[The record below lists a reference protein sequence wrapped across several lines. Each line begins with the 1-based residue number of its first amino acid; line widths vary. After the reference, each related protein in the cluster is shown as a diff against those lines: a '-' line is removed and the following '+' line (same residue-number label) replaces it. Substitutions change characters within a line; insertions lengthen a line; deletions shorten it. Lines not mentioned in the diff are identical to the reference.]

1 MVKKS
6 KKRPKTKK
14 KTKPRQRKQ
23 QYTTPVDAYKDLVR
37 PKGVRFGQG
46 WLPYVQRL
54 TFEAIPPTSN
64 FYGNFSRMNTVPQA
78 PQGQLSGPTLKDVR
92 AMLDEASP
100 TTPPV
105 ATTTTGSD
113 PMPRRPQT
121 PAYEDYVPLPVETRA
136 MQPSDDTVFGFV
148 SKPNVPAGPPSAI
161 DELIPIFWDSLGITP
176 DDQVNRSEIKARESK
191 LESALL
197 EYWSTTVRGNNPPSD
212 KTLNYLMKKL
222 TKRGT
227 RFI

>member
-1 MVKKS
+1 MTVKKS

-14 KTKPRQRKQ
+14 KAKPRQRKQ

-64 FYGNFSRMNTVPQA
+64 YYGNFSRMNTIPQP

-92 AMLDEASP
+92 AMIDEASQTNYTQIP
-100 TTPPV
+100 GPRTRDST
-105 ATTTTGSD
+105 ATTATGSD
-113 PMPRRPQT
+113 PMPRRPLT
-121 PAYEDYVPLPVETRA
+121 PAYEDYVPLPVELQA
-136 MQPSDDTVFGFV
+136 MQ
-148 SKPNVPAGPPSAI
+148 PNVPAGPPSAI
-161 DELIPIFWDSLGITP
+161 AELIPIFWDSLGIGV
-176 DDQVNRSEIKARESK
+176 DNRVNTSEIKARESK

-197 EYWSTTVRGNNPPSD
+197 EYWSTTVMNNNPPTN
-212 KTLNYLMKKL
+212 KNLNYLLKKL
-222 TKRGT
+222 TKSGKP
-227 RFI
+227 